1 MAARRL
7 FILVFRSNGFILS
20 LSLSLASFFLSFP
33 PIWIR
38 IKKLTNL
45 NGSVFQH
52 NKTEQ
57 HKKKEGEKNKERNEK
72 KRTTHK

>member
-7 FILVFRSNGFILS
+7 FILVFRSNGFI

-57 HKKKEGEKNKERNEK
+57 HKKKEGEKKQRK
-72 KRTTHK
+72 K

>member
-7 FILVFRSNGFILS
+7 FILVFRSNGFILSLS

-57 HKKKEGEKNKERNEK
+57 HKKKEGEKKQRK
-72 KRTTHK
+72 K